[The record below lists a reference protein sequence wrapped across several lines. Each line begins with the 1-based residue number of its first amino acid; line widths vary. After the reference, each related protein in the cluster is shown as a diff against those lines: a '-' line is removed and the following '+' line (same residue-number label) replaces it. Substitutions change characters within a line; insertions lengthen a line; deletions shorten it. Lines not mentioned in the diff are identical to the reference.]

1 MTQYEMDALDGL
13 DGEPPSSGGTDAG
26 IPIPQPATR
35 QVVAMPGEP
44 ETPTKAMDLGG
55 LRDARDRVQQAATR
69 GLDTTG
75 LRRTRQQASTEALDA
90 STIRRDRS
98 QTAETKAAD
107 LSAIRA
113 ARAGKVGA
121 GTPRSPLEMP
131 VVRIGGVQGQSGDEP
146 DPDEVS
152 TRFEMAA
159 LSEED
164 IREAIKAAGQDDTH
178 EGEDHPLEVATRP
191 ETKPVED
198 EGEPDEQAER
208 PKNFSE
214 TQWFMKGAEVDA
226 DLLEAVDHEDYDRDD
241 ALATGERRKFTL
253 RDKDDK

>member
-1 MTQYEMDALDGL
+1 MQE
-13 DGEPPSSGGTDAG
+13 
-26 IPIPQPATR
+26 
-35 QVVAMPGEP
+35 
-44 ETPTKAMDLGG
+44 
-55 LRDARDRVQQAATR
+55 
-69 GLDTTG
+69 
-75 LRRTRQQASTEALDA
+75 
-90 STIRRDRS
+90 
-98 QTAETKAAD
+98 
-107 LSAIRA
+107 
-113 ARAGKVGA
+113 
-121 GTPRSPLEMP
+121 
-131 VVRIGGVQGQSGDEP
+131 QSGDTP

-214 TQWFMKGAEVDA
+214 TQWFMKGAEMDA
-226 DLLEAVDHEDYDRDD
+226 DLLETVEEEEYDRDEKISEED
-241 ALATGERRKFTL
+241 RKGHTL
-253 RDKDDK
+253 RDTE